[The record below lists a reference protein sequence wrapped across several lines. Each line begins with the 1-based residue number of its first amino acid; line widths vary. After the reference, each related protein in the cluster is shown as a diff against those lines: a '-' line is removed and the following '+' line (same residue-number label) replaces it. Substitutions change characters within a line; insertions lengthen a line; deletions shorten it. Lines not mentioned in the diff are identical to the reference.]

1 MRAAGDDAFES
12 FDDEPPRA
20 RSGDLSAPRSAHPR
34 QPDPLAALSRFVAE
48 SAVEQAA
55 RARSRLRW
63 QQQLALDETTWLG
76 LLRDLAEAA
85 TPVVLATTFGRRV
98 AGTFTAL
105 GADFVCIAPH
115 AGPTA
120 IVTIGAIAGVE
131 RVDVRAAPS
140 GRAAA
145 PSEATFRELLAELA
159 ADRPAITWHLG
170 DGDACRGRLTGV
182 GQGFIQLRV
191 DGATPTISYL
201 PIGDRA
207 MISLDG

>member
-12 FDDEPPRA
+12 FDDEPRA
-20 RSGDLSAPRSAHPR
+20 RTGDLSAPRSTGRR

-55 RARSRLRW
+55 RARARLHW

-98 AGTFTAL
+98 AGTLTAL
-105 GADFVCIAPH
+105 GADFVCVAPR

-120 IVTIGAIAGVE
+120 IVTMGAIAGVE
-131 RVDVRAAPS
+131 RVDIRLAPS
-140 GRAAA
+140 GRTAA
-145 PSEATFRELLAELA
+145 PSETTFRELLAELA
-159 ADRPAITWHLG
+159 TDRPTITWHLG
-170 DGDACRGRLTGV
+170 DGDACSGRLMGV
-182 GQGFIQLRV
+182 GQGFVQLRV

-207 MISLDG
+207 MIVLDG